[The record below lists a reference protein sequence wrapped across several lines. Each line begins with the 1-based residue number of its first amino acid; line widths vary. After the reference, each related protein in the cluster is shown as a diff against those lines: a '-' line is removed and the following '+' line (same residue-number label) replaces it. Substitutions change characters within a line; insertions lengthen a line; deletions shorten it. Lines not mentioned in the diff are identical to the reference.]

1 MVDLFED
8 RLPYDD
14 KYGILDPML
23 GDLVLVNG
31 INLYDYNADLIEYEP
46 VVASITSD
54 VYRKVGKH
62 SYILNRLNNGKNGIK
77 LRFYV
82 GGQNAQQAQINCNR
96 VVGIFQSDIVTLVIG
111 DTEFEYSGIMSAYTI
126 KHTDVYNY
134 YLLEVTFIAIKR
146 LPYVIHKKEVSSNDS
161 LHIDNEGVVSSGI
174 IIVLESNLSSSSVSV
189 TCNSISIAINNFD
202 SYKYHVIDG
211 LNGRVLCGLSDEDIE
226 SDLITENFESY
237 INNFGNTNLIE
248 FPYINPG
255 SNDIYVSDYSCV
267 SNIFIKYY
275 PTFII

>member
-1 MVDLFED
+1 MFDD

-31 INLYDYNADLIEYEP
+31 ISLYDYNADLIKYEP

-62 SYILNRLNNGKNGIK
+62 SYILNKLTNGKNGIK
-77 LRFYV
+77 LSFYV
-82 GGQNAQQAQINCNR
+82 GGQNAQQAQVNCNK
-96 VVGIFQSDIVTLVIG
+96 VIGLFQSDIVTLVIG

-126 KHTDVYNY
+126 KHTDVLNY
-134 YLLEVTFIAIKR
+134 YLLEITFISVKR
-146 LPYVIHKKEVSSNDS
+146 LPYVIHKKEVDSNETI
-161 LHIDNEGVVSSGI
+161 HINNEGIVDGGI
-174 IIVLESNLSSSSVSV
+174 IIVLESNLSSSDITVVCNSVSI
-189 TCNSISIAINNFD
+189 TINNFD

-211 LNGRVLCGLSDEDIE
+211 LNGRVLCGLYDADIE
-226 SDLITENFESY
+226 NDLITENFESY
-237 INNFGNTNLIE
+237 LNNFGNTDLIE
-248 FPYINPG
+248 FPYVNPG
-255 SNDIYVSDYSCV
+255 DNYISVSDYSCV
-267 SNIFIKYY
+267 DNIFIKYY